1 LAIYCHQNLQVII
14 LTLEYKINITH
25 IITRISFFLLL
36 ATLALNL
43 WFKEAPFAVYV
54 VALTPLLVFI
64 PGILNGNIR
73 TLIWVCFVLLMY
85 FAIATYKV
93 SGPQP
98 ENLDIME
105 TILIVLLFIAATINS
120 RLRQKNNIALY

>member
-1 LAIYCHQNLQVII
+1 
-14 LTLEYKINITH
+14 LTLEHKINITH
-25 IITRISFFLLL
+25 IITKISFFLLL

-54 VALTPLLVFI
+54 IALAPLSVFI

-85 FAIATYKV
+85 FAIATYKL

-105 TILIVLLFIAATINS
+105 TMLIALLFIAATINS

>member
-1 LAIYCHQNLQVII
+1 M
-14 LTLEYKINITH
+14 TLEHKINITH

-43 WFKEAPFAVYV
+43 WFKEAPISIYV
-54 VALTPLLVFI
+54 IALTPLLVFI

-85 FAIATYKV
+85 FATATYKL

-98 ENLDIME
+98 ENLDVME

>member
-1 LAIYCHQNLQVII
+1 LAIYCHQDPQVII
-14 LTLEYKINITH
+14 LTLEHKINITH

-36 ATLALNL
+36 NL
-43 WFKEAPFAVYV
+43 WFKEAPIAIYV
-54 VALTPLLVFI
+54 IALTPLLVFI

-85 FAIATYKV
+85 FATATYKL

>member
-1 LAIYCHQNLQVII
+1 MTIERRII
-14 LTLEYKINITH
+14 ITH
-25 IITRISFFLLL
+25 AITKISFFLLL
-36 ATLALNL
+36 TILGLNL
-43 WFKEAPFAVYV
+43 WFKEAPLAVYV
-54 VALTPLLVFI
+54 IALTPLSIFI

-85 FAIATYKV
+85 FAISTYKL

-98 ENLDIME
+98 ENLDVLE

>member
-1 LAIYCHQNLQVII
+1 
-14 LTLEYKINITH
+14 
-25 IITRISFFLLL
+25 LL
-36 ATLALNL
+36 ATLTLNL
-43 WFKEAPFAVYV
+43 WFKEAPISIYV
-54 VALTPLLVFI
+54 IALTPLSVFI

-85 FAIATYKV
+85 FATATYKL

-98 ENLDIME
+98 ENLG
-105 TILIVLLFIAATINS
+105 IVLLFIAATINS